1 MNLFVLSWQYI
12 RAKPLNTALNVLLL
26 AFGIAIIVVL
36 LSLSRQVQ
44 DKLTN
49 NSRGIDL
56 VVGAKGSPLQLML
69 ASVFHIDYPT
79 GNIPLAEAKKI
90 SRNRYIKN
98 AIPLALGDSYRSFRI
113 VGTNHDY
120 TDLYGA
126 SVEEGT
132 LWVEDFET
140 TLGATVARE
149 LNLHPGDDF
158 FGQHGMA
165 DAGQTHEEQPYR
177 VVGILEKSNT
187 VVDNLILTNIES
199 IWGMHAHEE
208 EHESAEHPEGEEA
221 PHAGNEKIAVPV
233 AKPDQKPLP
242 SNRRATANFP
252 QGSDAQEITSLLI
265 QYNSPMG
272 TVTMPRYVNSQ
283 SNLQAASPAFEMVRL
298 FSLLGVGVNLLQGF
312 AYLIILISGLS
323 IFVALY
329 NTLKE
334 RKYDLAIMRSLGSS
348 PAKLFVH
355 VVLEGIIITI
365 IGGLLG
371 FLLGHGAIEVLS
383 LTYEKSGDAG
393 ISGSVFFRDE
403 LYILLLCLGLGLVA
417 SLIPAI
423 QAYRI
428 DISKVLAE
436 GS

>member
-1 MNLFVLSWQYI
+1 MNLLILSWHYLK
-12 RAKPLNTALNVLLL
+12 AKPLSTALNVLLL
-26 AFGIAIIVVL
+26 AFGIAIIAVL
-36 LSLSRQVQ
+36 LSLSYQVR

-49 NSRGIDL
+49 NSQGIDL

-90 SRNRYIKN
+90 TRNRYIKR
-98 AIPLALGDSYRSFRI
+98 AIPLALGDSYRSYRI

-120 TDLYGA
+120 TDLYKA
-126 SVEEGT
+126 TVKEGT
-132 LWVEDFET
+132 LWEKDFET
-140 TLGATVARE
+140 TLGANVARE
-149 LNLHPGDDF
+149 LNLRVGDDF

-165 DAGQTHEEQPYR
+165 AAGQTHEETPYR
-177 VVGILEKSNT
+177 VVGTLAETNT
-187 VVDNLILTNIES
+187 VVDNLILTSIES

-208 EHESAEHPEGEEA
+208 KPNKEHAGEEHQGA
-221 PHAGNEKIAVPV
+221 EAEKMAIPV
-233 AKPDQKPLP
+233 AESEKKSVHPD
-242 SNRRATANFP
+242 RRATANFP
-252 QGSDAQEITSLLI
+252 QGADNQEITSLLI
-265 QYNSPMG
+265 QYNSPMA

-283 SNLQAASPAFEMVRL
+283 SNLQAASPAFEIVRL
-298 FSLLGVGVNLLQGF
+298 FSLLGVGVNLLKGF

-334 RKYDLAIMRSLGSS
+334 RKYDLAIMRALGSS
-348 PAKLFVH
+348 PTKLFVH
-355 VVLEGIIITI
+355 VVLEGIIITV

-371 FLLGHGAIEVLS
+371 FFLGHGAIEVLS
-383 LTYEKSGDAG
+383 LTYEKSGEAG
-393 ISGSVFFRDE
+393 ISGQVFFRDE

-428 DISKVLAE
+428 NISKVLA
-436 GS
+436 GGA